1 MFVAFLLA
9 TSAAYAA
16 PKLRL
21 STAALGPFSIAQ
33 GQNGSLQSLD
43 AYNEGDG
50 ALSISVSSSASW
62 LTATTAETRACG
74 QPGFV
79 CSAIRIGLQTSG
91 LSRGTVTGFVTV
103 SDPNALDA
111 PQTIA
116 VTVQVGGGVPDRM
129 QFVVPP
135 NNTQVRQSF
144 TTSTP
149 LNAAA
154 SVSGGPLSGGP
165 RLTVLGAGGGSF
177 RAIYSYEVVAQA
189 PPGVG
194 EGDYN
199 GTIQISGSPLA
210 ADNRSVPVGIKVT
223 RKGIAEPSSPS
234 VSLRLAQGTAMQSK
248 SLFINNLGLGTLSVS
263 GATAAVTGEGSWLE
277 AAVDGSTVNIKTTVG
292 SLAVGTYNGKV
303 TVASDAAND
312 SLEIPVMLQVV
323 EPGPPAISF
332 NGAVTTLGFE
342 TGTLALGDL
351 VTALGQM
358 FTLTDPAK
366 VNDGEIWPQSLAGAA
381 LFLNDQ
387 PLPISYASYGQIDA
401 QIPFDASEGEGQL
414 RVERDGQ
421 RGNAVSVVIVRAR
434 PRILWATDTDGI
446 FISTAGGGPS
456 NRVLAGSGIRLI
468 AAGFGPIA
476 TGALAGVPAPEG
488 AALDPYPTLRFGGSL
503 FNPAPEI
510 NPSFAGLLPGFIGLY
525 QIQVTIPQDANRGP
539 NVPLAVQGA
548 RDPIFLNIQ

>member
-1 MFVAFLLA
+1 MAYLLA

-21 STAALGPFSIAQ
+21 STAALGPFSISQ
-33 GQNGSLQSLD
+33 GQNGNPQTLD

-50 ALSISVSSSASW
+50 SLSISVSSSETW
-62 LTATTAETRACG
+62 LTVSTADTRVCS
-74 QPGFV
+74 QPGGV
-79 CSAIRIGLQTSG
+79 CTAIRIGLQTSG
-91 LSRGTVTGFVTV
+91 LSRGTVSGFVTV

-135 NNTQVRQSF
+135 NNTPVRRAF
-144 TTSTP
+144 TTSTS
-149 LNAAA
+149 LNASA
-154 SVSGGPLSGGP
+154 SASGGP

-189 PPGVG
+189 PEGVG
-194 EGDYN
+194 EGDYT
-199 GTIQISGSPLA
+199 GTLQITGSPLA

-223 RKGIAEPSSPS
+223 RKGIAEPSSSS
-234 VSLRLAQGTAMQSK
+234 VGFRLAQGAA
-248 SLFINNLGLGTLSVS
+248 SLSRAVFINNLGLGALNVG
-263 GATAAVTGEGSWLE
+263 GATAAITGEGTWLE
-277 AAVDGSTVNIKTTVG
+277 AAVDGATVNIKASAG
-292 SLAVGTYNGKV
+292 SLAIGTYNGKV
-303 TVASDAAND
+303 TVASDAANE
-312 SLEIPVMLQVV
+312 SLEIPVTLQVV
-323 EPGPPAISF
+323 APGPPAISF

-358 FTLTDPAK
+358 FTLADPAK
-366 VNDGEIWPQSLAGAA
+366 VNDGETWPQSLAGTA

-387 PLPISYASYGQIDA
+387 PLPISYASYEQIDA

-414 RVERDGQ
+414 RIERDGL

-434 PRILWATDTDGI
+434 PRILWATDTDGN

-456 NRVLAGSGIRLI
+456 ARVLAGSGIRLI
-468 AAGFGPIA
+468 AAGFGPIS

-488 AALDPYPTLRFGGSL
+488 ATLDPYPLLRFGGSL

-510 NPSFAGLLPGFIGLY
+510 NPSFAGLLPGFVGLY
-525 QIQVTIPQDANRGP
+525 QIQVTIPGDANRGP

>member
-1 MFVAFLLA
+1 MFVACFLA

-33 GQNGSLQSLD
+33 GQNGNPQTLD

-50 ALSISVSSSASW
+50 SLSIAVSSSETW
-62 LTATTAETRACG
+62 LTVSRADTRVCG
-74 QPGFV
+74 QPGGV
-79 CSAIRIGLQTSG
+79 CTAIRIGLQTSG

-116 VTVQVGGGVPDRM
+116 VTVQVGGGVPDRL
-129 QFVVPP
+129 QFVVAP
-135 NNTQVRQSF
+135 NNTPVRRAF
-144 TTSTP
+144 TTSTS
-149 LNAAA
+149 LNASA
-154 SVSGGPLSGGP
+154 SASGGP

-189 PPGVG
+189 SEGVG
-194 EGDYN
+194 EGDYT
-199 GTIQISGSPLA
+199 GTLQISGSPLA

-223 RKGIAEPSSPS
+223 RKAIAEPSSPS
-234 VSLRLAQGTAMQSK
+234 VGFRLAQGAATQSK
-248 SLFINNLGLGTLSVS
+248 PVFINNLGLGSLNVS

-277 AAVDGSTVNIKTTVG
+277 AAVDGSTVNIKASAG
-292 SLAVGTYNGKV
+292 SLAIGTYNGKV

-312 SLEIPVMLQVV
+312 SFEIPVTLQIV
-323 EPGPPAISF
+323 EPGPPVISF

-342 TGTLALGDL
+342 SGTLALGDL
-351 VTALGQM
+351 VTALGEM
-358 FTLTDPAK
+358 FTLADPAK
-366 VNDGEIWPQSLAGAA
+366 VSDGETWPQSLAGAA

-414 RVERDGQ
+414 RIERDGL

-434 PRILWATDTDGI
+434 PRILWATDTDGN

-456 NRVLAGSGIRLI
+456 ARVLAGSGIRLI

-488 AALDPYPTLRFGGSL
+488 ARLDPYPLLRFGGSL

-510 NPSFAGLLPGFIGLY
+510 NPSFAGLLPGFVGLY
-525 QIQVTIPQDANRGP
+525 QIQVTIPEDANRGP